1 MPSITFI
8 FNEFETKFSCQNV
21 DSMEYL
27 CQKYSNFIHTPLNN
41 LFFSYNGKQI
51 NFKLTFE
58 QIAEGVDKAS
68 GNISIF
74 VITKEHK
81 EEDKNNKN
89 ELNETK
95 AKTMYDELIIKYEY
109 IKGMDTEENIIKKIT
124 QLNFNELEIKNFY
137 DKVKQM
143 YDDLEDEYAVSGYI
157 DEKQMIKKIIQLN
170 LDKKSIL
177 SFIEK
182 SLGLDS

>member
-27 CQKYSNFIHTPLNN
+27 CQKYSNFIHMPLNN

-58 QIAEGVDKAS
+58 QITEGVDKTS

-74 VITKEHK
+74 VIIKEHK
-81 EEDKNNKN
+81 EEDKNIKN
-89 ELNETK
+89 ELNKTK
-95 AKTMYDELIIKYEY
+95 AKAMYDELIIKYEY
-109 IKGMDTEENIIKKIT
+109 IKGMDTEENIIKKII